1 MQCNMAL
8 GQARTQTIDLYVK
21 NVHHLAAGDLMEN
34 DHFINTVDKLR
45 AETFFTQF
53 LANLALNIVLIHAIK
68 LVQPCSTHVACHDDH
83 GIFKV
88 DCATLPISQS
98 TIVEYL

>member
-1 MQCNMAL
+1 MPL
-8 GQARTQTIDLYVK
+8 GQPRAQTIDLYVD
-21 NVHHLAAGDLMEN
+21 NVHDLAEGDLNEN
-34 DHFINTVDKLR
+34 DHLINTVDKLR
-45 AETFFTQF
+45 AETLFTQF

-68 LVQPCSTHVACHDDH
+68 LVQPCSPHVACHDDH

-88 DCATLPISQS
+88 DCATLPIRQS